1 MRLLLMVAL
10 AGTAVT
16 FFGSAAIWYMDES
29 RRILRSLRKVLD
41 AEPEAIVVAPG
52 RGRGAGFSFTSGLAA
67 VTWESGAWC
76 LVYRIDELAGA
87 EMIVDGQVLARAFR
101 NEPRRALDQVVGHA
115 SRVTLRLV
123 FDDPR
128 YPDFDLDLWVTGD
141 ERRRAGGSPAEA
153 VSEANRWL
161 ARAEAILRRPGRPQ
175 PAPPAP
181 PPVVAAPPPPP
192 VYEPEPVAPPTASR
206 PDQEWDTS
214 AEPPEPPE
222 PPEPE
227 FRLEPPPMPTP
238 RAPRVAP
245 PKSAEPAQGRLPLAP
260 WEDEDS
266 IT

>member
-1 MRLLLMVAL
+1 MSEIMRLLLMVAL

-16 FFGSAAIWYMDES
+16 FFGSAAIWYMDEN
-29 RRILRSLRKVLD
+29 RRILRSLRKVLN
-41 AEPEAIVVAPG
+41 AEPEAMVVARG

-67 VTWESGAWC
+67 VTWDAGAWC
-76 LVYRIDELAGA
+76 LIYRIDELAGA

-175 PAPPAP
+175 PAPAP
-181 PPVVAAPPPPP
+181 PPVVAAPPAPAD
-192 VYEPEPVAPPTASR
+192 EPEPAPQPAPRLEPDWEAPPA
-206 PDQEWDTS
+206 P
-214 AEPPEPPE
+214 

-227 FRLEPPPMPTP
+227 FHLEPPPMPTP
-238 RAPRVAP
+238 RASRAAP
-245 PKSAEPAQGRLPLAP
+245 PKPAEPAQGRLPLPP
-260 WEDEDS
+260 WEDEDD